1 MKKKLHVTVNKEHI
15 KKLTSSRSAYDPIY
29 ELIWNSLD
37 ADATE
42 IDISVNVNNLDSVDR
57 IVVTDN
63 GDGLIKDKAEIYF
76 GDFGNNHKETEY
88 KSNAN
93 RIFHGQKGYGRYKVF
108 SICGYAEWNF
118 LSMDESYKILL
129 TRQDLENVEIEETTD
144 QNSQKTTTV
153 ILEDFDAKPAST
165 LADLENLQSHI
176 AAAFCIYFRSY
187 SGIKISLNSVPID
200 ISKYILNEYS
210 ESCDKHIEGKLRKFE
225 TTVIE
230 TLNKVDNNLYF
241 CTEDGVVLDKKKC
254 SYNPPFNFVCYIL
267 SSYLTQLSEANLLN
281 TDLSKDFEIVIDMAI
296 DFMKKVAR
304 GRRAQLAQSLISE
317 LKSQNVYPY
326 GPTNDQIEETEKD
339 VFDIVINEI
348 NTTSNLFNNMNK
360 QNKKVTL
367 RLMKEAISHT
377 PSEFFRIL
385 KEVFELNDSDLN
397 KFIELIDEISLKHII
412 NLSTTI
418 NDRIKALEAFRLF
431 MSDKDLKKK
440 VKERSQLHKF
450 LIRHLWILGDQYSY
464 GTDDQ
469 TLYNVLLRHLDIL
482 GRDKNEIEPAL
493 IEKMD
498 DIPDIFIYQ
507 KYPDNIDPNRCKNLI
522 IEIKRPSNVANK
534 KEIDQIESYANA
546 VMNEAL
552 FQSESISWEFILI
565 TTEYHK
571 DILHKVNQ
579 RDRVKGVTEV
589 GDGHTIRVAQWSDIL
604 QACDGRLQFLKQNL
618 NRSYN
623 KDEVVSHLRNQY
635 PFFASL

>member
-15 KKLTSSRSAYDPIY
+15 KKLTSSRSAYDPIN

-37 ADATE
+37 ADATL
-42 IDISVNVNNLDSVDR
+42 IDVSVNVNDLDSVCK

-63 GDGLIKDKAEIYF
+63 GYGLLKEKAEIYF

-88 KSNAN
+88 RSNAN
-93 RIFHGQKGYGRYKVF
+93 RLYHGQKGYGRYKVF
-108 SICGYAEWNF
+108 SLCGYAQWDFISHE
-118 LSMDESYKILL
+118 ESYKVLL
-129 TRQDLENVEIEETTD
+129 TRQDLENVEIEDTTGHSP
-144 QNSQKTTTV
+144 NKLTRV

-165 LADLENLQSHI
+165 LADIEKLQSHI
-176 AAAFCIYFRSY
+176 AAAFCIYLRSY
-187 SGIKISLNSVPID
+187 SGITITLNSVPID
-200 ISKYILNEYS
+200 FSSYIVNEYR
-210 ESCDKHIEGKLRKFE
+210 ESCNKHIDGELRDFDVI
-225 TTVIE
+225 VIE
-230 TLNKVDNNLYF
+230 TLNKVDNSLYL
-241 CTEDGVVLDKKKC
+241 CTDDGVVLERKKS
-254 SYNPPFNFVCYIL
+254 SYNPPLNLVCYIL
-267 SSYLTQLSEANLLN
+267 SSYISQLSEANLLN
-281 TDLSKDFEIVIDMAI
+281 TELSKDFDIVIDMAI

-304 GRRAQLAQSLISE
+304 GRKAQLAQSFISE
-317 LKSQNVYPY
+317 LKAQNVYPY
-326 GPTNDQIEETEKD
+326 GPTNDQIEETERD

-348 NTTSNLFNNMNK
+348 NTTSTLLNNMNK

-377 PSEFFRIL
+377 PSEFFKVL
-385 KEVFELNDSDLN
+385 KELFDLNDNELN
-397 KFIELIDEISLKHII
+397 KFIELIDELSLKHII

-418 NDRIKALEAFRLF
+418 NGRIKALEAFRLF

-450 LIRHLWILGDQYSY
+450 LVQHLWILGDQYSY

-469 TLYNVLLRHLDIL
+469 TLYNVLLRHIEIL
-482 GRDKNEIEPAL
+482 GRPENEIDKAL
-493 IEKMD
+493 IEDLD

-552 FQSESISWEFILI
+552 FQSDSISWEFILI

-571 DILHKVNQ
+571 DIMHKVNQ
-579 RDRVKGVTEV
+579 RDRAKGVIEV
-589 GDGHTIRVAQWSDIL
+589 GERHIIRVAQWSDIL

-623 KDEVVSHLRNQY
+623 KEEVITHLRKSY
-635 PFFASL
+635 PYFSTL